1 MGRFKSFRK
10 LRLFWERLWSI
21 LTPEDRHFFLWLT
34 LFSMVV
40 SVIEVGGIGVI
51 MPFIGI
57 ATNFENIFHYPILAE
72 LYNFLHFQ
80 SPFPFIIFIGVLLI
94 LFFLIRGGL
103 NLLFY
108 YLVARFAYGR
118 YHKIA
123 YRLFENFIGM
133 KYQDFI
139 SKKSSDVV
147 KIITTEAYYL
157 TILLSQFMQL
167 LSELLVALL
176 IYSFLL
182 WVNWKMTLLLTLFLG
197 VNVYLMRRTISVK
210 IRERGAERERL
221 QRDFFELINS
231 SFGNFKMIKLKGN
244 EGELLS
250 EFERASF
257 GVARANISHSYLI
270 EFPRIFLETLGFSI
284 VVLIILYLILKYHR
298 DITPDLPI
306 LSIFVLGLYRL
317 LPSVNRIYRSFN
329 HILFYLPSLE
339 VVHNNL
345 IYEPEELGDE
355 PVQFQKQIEV
365 RDLHFHFEEG
375 KPVLKGVNLQIK
387 KGEKIGIVGES
398 GSGKSTLLDLLVG
411 LYKPVKGEILVDGV
425 PISSKNVKSWRR
437 KIGYIPQNI
446 YLIDGTIA
454 ENVAFGEEIDPDR
467 VRRALEMA
475 NLLEF
480 LEKHHQG
487 IETRVGENGVKLS
500 GGQKQRVAIARA
512 LYNDPEILVLDEA
525 TSALDQETERKIMD
539 EIYRVGENR
548 TLIIVAHRLSTLD
561 RCNRVVKLRNG
572 KIVEE
577 E

>member
-1 MGRFKSFRK
+1 
-10 LRLFWERLWSI
+10 
-21 LTPEDRHFFLWLT
+21 
-34 LFSMVV
+34 
-40 SVIEVGGIGVI
+40 
-51 MPFIGI
+51 
-57 ATNFENIFHYPILAE
+57 
-72 LYNFLHFQ
+72 
-80 SPFPFIIFIGVLLI
+80 
-94 LFFLIRGGL
+94 
-103 NLLFY
+103 
-108 YLVARFAYGR
+108 
-118 YHKIA
+118 
-123 YRLFENFIGM
+123 
-133 KYQDFI
+133 
-139 SKKSSDVV
+139 
-147 KIITTEAYYL
+147 
-157 TILLSQFMQL
+157 
-167 LSELLVALL
+167 
-176 IYSFLL
+176 
-182 WVNWKMTLLLTLFLG
+182 
-197 VNVYLMRRTISVK
+197 MRRTISVK

-375 KPVLKGVNLQIK
+375 KPILKGVNLQIK